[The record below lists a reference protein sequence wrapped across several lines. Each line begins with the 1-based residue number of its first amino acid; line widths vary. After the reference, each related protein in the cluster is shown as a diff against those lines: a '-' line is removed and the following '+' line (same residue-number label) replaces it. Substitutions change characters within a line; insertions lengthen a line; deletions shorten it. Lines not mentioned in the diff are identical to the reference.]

1 MAERKSYAIIQD
13 NQYWYDE
20 IYDNN
25 HLIFGY

>member
-1 MAERKSYAIIQD
+1 MAERKFYAIIQD
-13 NQYWYDE
+13 NQYVYDE